1 MIDTTSQQAAQLA
14 YLSSPAS
21 AGGAATVGETADG
34 PGFEPFGRDGFTF
47 EDFIDIINPL
57 QHIPIVSTLYREMT
71 GDALDPGSRIGGGTL
86 FGGPIGLVASV
97 VNVIVDENTGKDVGE
112 HVLALLNG
120 EENEQT
126 PNAQTAENAPAAA
139 RPWINPDADPI
150 AEASFETASG
160 QLADESAGESP
171 ILEGVDVLVWAQQ
184 EAAHRQRADAAGRA
198 QTTQVADAGQATLN
212 FTAKPGTQGAD
223 PVSDWAQNI
232 DKAMQMA
239 GARMNASPDADN
251 TLPSGA
257 AAISGGWFS
266 DVMLDSLKKYQEGAK
281 LAEVAP
287 RDNNRPAIR

>member
-1 MIDTTSQQAAQLA
+1 MQGIRKIIAKRMTDSFQNIPHF
-14 YLSSPAS
+14 YLSVEVDMSAVQDLKERVKDEVEKRAKVRLTLTDILVKVVAS
-21 AGGAATVGETADG
+21 ALKEGLSEGEWGGRRCVADLA
-34 PGFEPFGRDGFTF
+34 PD
-47 EDFIDIINPL
+47 NPL
-57 QHIPIVSTLYREMT
+57 RESIAR
-71 GDALDPGSRIGGGTL
+71 D
-86 FGGPIGLVASV
+86 
-97 VNVIVDENTGKDVGE
+97 
-112 HVLALLNG
+112 
-120 EENEQT
+120 
-126 PNAQTAENAPAAA
+126 AA
-139 RPWINPDADPI
+139 RMP
-150 AEASFETASG
+150 
-160 QLADESAGESP
+160 
-171 ILEGVDVLVWAQQ
+171 LELKV
-184 EAAHRQRADAAGRA
+184 ADAAGRA